1 MDSNGFYSFDQNAL
15 QKHALTDFFVPDEN
29 NSLQQPPGNFF
40 ALVGT
45 GQSAGNPDSL
55 DPYLDT
61 MNGPF
66 AGLNDYQS
74 FDQTR
79 TTANNLRPI
88 NDNGIAFGS
97 PYSFAQTTLPQGSVF
112 NMFAPNTTANQ
123 NGFTSL
129 DIDASFQ
136 LSELG

>member
-1 MDSNGFYSFDQNAL
+1 VFHTNWKFLGSVRDNSLSPTKGLGPFSRDVKSDYYPSFDQA
-15 QKHALTDFFVPDEN
+15 
-29 NSLQQPPGNFF
+29 
-40 ALVGT
+40 
-45 GQSAGNPDSL
+45 
-55 DPYLDT
+55 
-61 MNGPF
+61 
-66 AGLNDYQS
+66 
-74 FDQTR
+74 R

-112 NMFAPNTTANQ
+112 NMFAPNTTADQ